1 MLNRWQIKSQTLR
14 LICSL
19 NDLFLW
25 IVLSMLRLLS
35 LFSCFS
41 FLLAGCY
48 GAGSYTDKKEA
59 LRQCKEWQAAGRT
72 VNVKI
77 LSFHSASEGYS
88 FLVFSRDCIHDED
101 SSRVVGYVYPLVQ
114 SGDFE
119 NKYAQFPFRN
129 FLDVSSAKGPSRF
142 ARNFSY

>member
-1 MLNRWQIKSQTLR
+1 MIP
-14 LICSL
+14 
-19 NDLFLW
+19 FW
-25 IVLSMLRLLS
+25 IDLSMLRLLT

-48 GAGSYTDKKEA
+48 GAGKYSDKKEA
-59 LRQCKEWQAAGRT
+59 LRQCKEWQAGGRS

-77 LSFHSASEGYS
+77 LSFHTASKGYS

-101 SSRVVGYVYPLVQ
+101 FSRVVGYVYPSVQ
-114 SGDFE
+114 NGDFE

-129 FLDVSSAKGPSRF
+129 FLDVSSAKGQSRF

>member
-1 MLNRWQIKSQTLR
+1 MP
-14 LICSL
+14 
-19 NDLFLW
+19 
-25 IVLSMLRLLS
+25 RLLS

-48 GAGSYTDKKEA
+48 GAGKYSDKKEA
-59 LRQCKEWQAAGRT
+59 LQQCKEWQADGRS
-72 VNVKI
+72 VDVKI

-88 FLVFSRDCIHDED
+88 FLVFSRDCIHDEN
-101 SSRVVGYVYPLVQ
+101 SSKVVGYVYPLVQ

-129 FLDVSSAKGPSRF
+129 FLDVSSAKGQSRF

>member
-1 MLNRWQIKSQTLR
+1 MIYSL
-14 LICSL
+14 LIG
-19 NDLFLW
+19 F
-25 IVLSMLRLLS
+25 SMLRLLS
-35 LFSCFS
+35 LLSCFS
-41 FLLAGCY
+41 FLLVGCY
-48 GAGSYTDKKEA
+48 GAVKYTDKKEA
-59 LRQCKEWQAAGRT
+59 LRKCKEWQAAGRT
-72 VNVKI
+72 VNVEI

-129 FLDVSSAKGPSRF
+129 FLDVTLAKGQSRL

>member
-1 MLNRWQIKSQTLR
+1 MI
-14 LICSL
+14 
-19 NDLFLW
+19 DFL
-25 IVLSMLRLLS
+25 LSGFSMLRLLCF
-35 LFSCFS
+35 LSCFS
-41 FLLAGCY
+41 FLIAGCI
-48 GAGSYTDKKEA
+48 GDKKYIDKTYA
-59 LRQCKEWQAAGRT
+59 LRKCKEWQAAGRA

-88 FLVFSRDCIHDED
+88 FLVFSRECIHDEN

-142 ARNFSY
+142 ARNFLY